1 MAASMS
7 ASSRFQRPRIPHL
20 PQAGERLTAAP
31 RLTPL
36 PLGEEGPIASAMGG
50 DGLVYPRL
58 PNIFSNEN
66 NIQPKPNPPAFC
78 GPHPALMSGSRYT
91 PPVEIRS
98 AVWVMLNTLSLAVIS
113 LRDRFGIAA
122 CTPFLPRHVLTRLS
136 RFLAQAEPALRRC
149 LYLSAA
155 ELGALPAPA
164 PARPVPAGTQPA
176 NRPAGRA
183 AAPVFRL
190 FETAPAGPAPR
201 HHQRPFAQAPAFAF
215 WIRTKFPTSGNMRL
229 TRTISCR
236 PEHWCAACLRSITHS
251 IIATAISASCAG
263 GCPRPE
269 KS

>member
-1 MAASMS
+1 
-7 ASSRFQRPRIPHL
+7 
-20 PQAGERLTAAP
+20 
-31 RLTPL
+31 
-36 PLGEEGPIASAMGG
+36 MGG
-50 DGLVYPRL
+50 EGLAYPRL
-58 PNIFSNEN
+58 PNIFPKEN
-66 NIQPKPNPPAFC
+66 NTSWNPNPPAFC

-176 NRPAGRA
+176 NRPAGRPAGRA

-190 FETAPAGPAPR
+190 FETGTGRAGSSPPPKTFRTGPRIRFLDTNEIPDIREYASDPDDILPARTLVRRLFALDHALDHRDRYIRKLRRGLAAPR
-201 HHQRPFAQAPAFAF
+201 KILKPLGRRLYRRGPLSPLQGDTARTLDIEAQ
-215 WIRTKFPTSGNMRL
+215 
-229 TRTISCR
+229 TIQPWFDS
-236 PEHWCAACLRSITHS
+236 S
-251 IIATAISASCAG
+251 
-263 GCPRPE
+263 
-269 KS
+269 